1 MNIKLDNIW
10 RSLRRLPLRD
20 YALCFAGSLLV
31 SLGVYFFKFPN
42 SFSTGGVSGIS
53 VILSGYFHISS
64 ASNIMFAVNMLLL
77 IIGFIFVGRDCGVKT
92 VIGTFTLS
100 GALLLWEKVIP
111 LTAPLTDTP
120 LLELVYAV
128 GLPAVGSAIL
138 FNAGGSTG
146 GTDIIA
152 LILKKH
158 TGLNVGSALMCSDVV
173 ITLGAFLFGIRTG
186 LLSCVGLVLKSLV
199 VDTVIESINM
209 CKCFT
214 IITNNPAEISHFIT
228 ETLGRSST
236 VVEARGAYTLENKE
250 VMITVMKRSQAV
262 RLRHFLHE
270 NYPDTFMIIT
280 NSSEILGKGFRGL

>member
-1 MNIKLDNIW
+1 MNNKDDLKTKFIKLPW
-10 RSLRRLPLRD
+10 RD
-20 YALCFAGSLLV
+20 YFLCFIGSLLV

-53 VILSGYFHISS
+53 VILSGYFHVSS
-64 ASNIMFAVNMLLL
+64 ASNIMFAVNLALL
-77 IIGFIFVGRDCGVKT
+77 IVGFIFVGRDCGVKT
-92 VIGTFTLS
+92 IIGTLTLS
-100 GALLLWEKVIP
+100 GALLLWETLIP
-111 LTAPLTDTP
+111 LSAPLTDTP

-138 FNAGGSTG
+138 FNVGGSTG

-158 TGLNVGSALMCSDVV
+158 TGQNVGTALMLCDIV
-173 ITLGAFLFGIRTG
+173 ITLGSFLFGIRTG
-186 LLSCVGLVLKSLV
+186 LLSLVGLILKSLV
-199 VDTVIESINM
+199 VDTVIENINM

-214 IITNNPAEISHFIT
+214 IITKNPEEISLYIT
-228 ETLGRSST
+228 EKLGRSST
-236 VVEARGAYTLENKE
+236 VIEARGAYTHENKE
-250 VMITVMKRSQAV
+250 VMISVMKRSQAI
-262 RLRHFLHE
+262 RLRRYLHE